1 MDIILHFKSYYFFV
15 EDIYIH
21 IHIYIYIYTDLA
33 PQIDAIQFS
42 EGFKKPNFTQIHL
55 LFSQTLTAEFFSG
68 SAGVLR
74 PFLGGVAFRGFSA
87 P

>member
-1 MDIILHFKSYYFFV
+1 MY
-15 EDIYIH
+15 
-21 IHIYIYIYTDLA
+21 IYIYIYTDLA

-42 EGFKKPNFTQIHL
+42 EGFVQKTQL
-55 LFSQTLTAEFFSG
+55 YTNSSTFQPTLAAEFFSG